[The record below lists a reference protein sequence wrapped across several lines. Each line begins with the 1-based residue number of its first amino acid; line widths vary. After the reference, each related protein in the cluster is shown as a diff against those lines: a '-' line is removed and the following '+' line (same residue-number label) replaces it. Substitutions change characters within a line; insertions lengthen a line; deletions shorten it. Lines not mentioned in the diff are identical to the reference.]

1 MLNTLNHIAI
11 IMDGNRRWAKKNELD
26 QIEGH
31 RKGIETAKFIAK
43 YCGNQNIKELTLYAF
58 SMQNWKRSKVEI
70 KSLLKLFSTLFED
83 KSHFFIKNNFK
94 FNPIG
99 RIDELNETVRKKIN
113 SLKDKTKSNNGMTI
127 NVAIN
132 YGGIE
137 EIIDTYERITLNGEK
152 NIDEKIL
159 KKYSYLPDS
168 NEVDLIIRT
177 GGYSRISNFLN
188 LHNSYS
194 EIEISNILWPDF
206 RQEDFEKILLK
217 YRKIERNYGK

>member
-11 IMDGNRRWAKKNELD
+11 IIDGNRRWAKKNKLD

-43 YCGNQNIKELTLYAF
+43 HCHNKNIKELTLYAF
-58 SMQNWKRSKVEI
+58 SMQNWKRPKLEI

-99 RIDELNETVRKKIN
+99 RIDELNEAVKIKIN
-113 SLKDKTKSNNGMTI
+113 SLKEKTKANNAMTI

-137 EIIDTYERITLNGEK
+137 EIIDTYERIALNNEK
-152 NIDEKIL
+152 NINRKIL
-159 KKYSYLPDS
+159 KKYSYLPES
-168 NEVDLIIRT
+168 NEIDLIIRT
-177 GGYSRISNFLN
+177 GGYSRLSNFLN

-194 EIEISNILWPDF
+194 ELEISNILWPDF
-206 RQEDFEKILLK
+206 NEEDFEEILSK
-217 YRKIERNYGK
+217 YKKIERNYGK

>member
-1 MLNTLNHIAI
+1 MIWPPVKAWTSKFPIK
-11 IMDGNRRWAKKNELD
+11 GN
-26 QIEGH
+26 I
-31 RKGIETAKFIAK
+31 
-43 YCGNQNIKELTLYAF
+43 
-58 SMQNWKRSKVEI
+58 
-70 KSLLKLFSTLFED
+70 
-83 KSHFFIKNNFK
+83 HF
-94 FNPIG
+94 
-99 RIDELNETVRKKIN
+99 
-113 SLKDKTKSNNGMTI
+113 
-127 NVAIN
+127 VAIN

-159 KKYSYLPDS
+159 KKYSYLPES

>member
-11 IMDGNRRWAKKNELD
+11 IMDGNRRWAKKNKLD

-43 YCGNQNIKELTLYAF
+43 HCHNKNIKELTLYAF
-58 SMQNWKRSKVEI
+58 SMQNWKRPKLEI

-99 RIDELNETVRKKIN
+99 RIDQLNEAVKIKIN
-113 SLKDKTKSNNGMTI
+113 SLKEKTKANNAMTI

-137 EIIDTYERITLNGEK
+137 EIIDTYERIALNNEK
-152 NIDEKIL
+152 NINRKIL
-159 KKYSYLPDS
+159 KKYSYLPES
-168 NEVDLIIRT
+168 NEIDLIIRT
-177 GGYSRISNFLN
+177 GGYSRLSNFLN

-194 EIEISNILWPDF
+194 ELEISNILWPDF
-206 RQEDFEKILLK
+206 NQENLEEILSK
-217 YRKIERNYGK
+217 YKKIERNYGK

>member
-11 IMDGNRRWAKKNELD
+11 IMDGNRRWAKKNNLD

-31 RKGIETAKFIAK
+31 KKGIETAKFIAK
-43 YCGNQNIKELTLYAF
+43 HCHNENIKELTLYAF
-58 SMQNWKRSKVEI
+58 SMQNWKRPKLEI

-99 RIDELNETVRKKIN
+99 RIDGLNEAVKIKIN
-113 SLKDKTKSNNGMTI
+113 SLKDKTKANDAMTI

-137 EIIDTYERITLNGEK
+137 EIIDTYERIVLNNEK
-152 NIDEKIL
+152 KIDQKIL
-159 KKYSYLPDS
+159 KKYSYLPES
-168 NEVDLIIRT
+168 YEIDLIIRT
-177 GGYSRISNFLN
+177 GGYSRLSNFLN

-194 EIEISNILWPDF
+194 ELEISNILWPDF
-206 RQEDFEKILLK
+206 SQEDFEEILSK
-217 YRKIERNYGK
+217 YKKIERNYGK

>member
-11 IMDGNRRWAKKNELD
+11 IMDGNRRWAKKNKLD

-43 YCGNQNIKELTLYAF
+43 HCHNKNIKELTLYAF
-58 SMQNWKRSKVEI
+58 SMQNWKRPKLEI

-99 RIDELNETVRKKIN
+99 RIDELNEAVKIKII
-113 SLKDKTKSNNGMTI
+113 SLKEKTKANDAMTI

-137 EIIDTYERITLNGEK
+137 EIIDTYERIALNNEK
-152 NIDEKIL
+152 NIDRKIL
-159 KKYSYLPDS
+159 KKYSYLPES
-168 NEVDLIIRT
+168 NEIDLIIRT
-177 GGYSRISNFLN
+177 GGYSRLSNFLN

-194 EIEISNILWPDF
+194 ELEISNILWPDF
-206 RQEDFEKILLK
+206 NQEDFEEILSK
-217 YRKIERNYGK
+217 YEKIERNYGK

>member
-11 IMDGNRRWAKKNELD
+11 IMDGNRRWAKKNKLD

-43 YCGNQNIKELTLYAF
+43 HCHNKNIKELTLYAC
-58 SMQNWKRSKVEI
+58 SMQNWKRPKLEI

-99 RIDELNETVRKKIN
+99 RIDELNEAVKIKIN
-113 SLKDKTKSNNGMTI
+113 SLKEKTKANNAMTI

-137 EIIDTYERITLNGEK
+137 EIIDTYERIALNNEK
-152 NIDEKIL
+152 NINRKIL
-159 KKYSYLPDS
+159 KKYSYLPES
-168 NEVDLIIRT
+168 NEIDLIIRT
-177 GGYSRISNFLN
+177 GGYSRLSNFLN

-194 EIEISNILWPDF
+194 ELEISNILWPDF
-206 RQEDFEKILLK
+206 NEEDFEEILSK
-217 YRKIERNYGK
+217 YKKIERNYGK

>member
-11 IMDGNRRWAKKNELD
+11 IMDGNRRWAKKNKLD

-43 YCGNQNIKELTLYAF
+43 HCHNKNIKELTLYAF
-58 SMQNWKRSKVEI
+58 SMQNWKRPKLEI

-99 RIDELNETVRKKIN
+99 RIDELNEAVKTKIN
-113 SLKDKTKSNNGMTI
+113 SLKEKTEANDAMTI

-137 EIIDTYERITLNGEK
+137 EIIDTYERIALNNEK
-152 NIDEKIL
+152 NIDRKIL
-159 KKYSYLPDS
+159 KKYSYLPES
-168 NEVDLIIRT
+168 NEIDLIIRT
-177 GGYSRISNFLN
+177 GGYSRLSNFLN

-194 EIEISNILWPDF
+194 ELEISNILWPDF
-206 RQEDFEKILLK
+206 NQEDFEEILSK
-217 YRKIERNYGK
+217 YEKIERNYGK

>member
-11 IMDGNRRWAKKNELD
+11 IMDGNRRWAKKNKLD

-43 YCGNQNIKELTLYAF
+43 HCHNKNIKELTLYAF
-58 SMQNWKRSKVEI
+58 SMQNWKRPKLEI

-83 KSHFFIKNNFK
+83 KSDFFIKNNFK

-99 RIDELNETVRKKIN
+99 RIDELNEAVKIKIN
-113 SLKDKTKSNNGMTI
+113 SLKEKTKANDAMTI

-137 EIIDTYERITLNGEK
+137 EIIDTYEGIALNSEK
-152 NIDEKIL
+152 NIDRKIL
-159 KKYSYLPDS
+159 KKYSYLPES
-168 NEVDLIIRT
+168 NEIDLIIRT
-177 GGYSRISNFLN
+177 GGYSRLSNFLN

-194 EIEISNILWPDF
+194 ELEISNILWPDF
-206 RQEDFEKILLK
+206 NQEDFEEILSK
-217 YRKIERNYGK
+217 YKKIERNYGK

>member
-11 IMDGNRRWAKKNELD
+11 IMDGNRRWAKKNKVD

-43 YCGNQNIKELTLYAF
+43 HCHNKNIKELTLYAF
-58 SMQNWKRSKVEI
+58 SMQNWKRPKLEI

-99 RIDELNETVRKKIN
+99 RIDELNEAVKIKIN
-113 SLKDKTKSNNGMTI
+113 SLKEKTKANNAMTI

-137 EIIDTYERITLNGEK
+137 EIIDTYERIVLNNEK
-152 NIDEKIL
+152 KIDQKIL
-159 KKYSYLPDS
+159 KKYSYLPES
-168 NEVDLIIRT
+168 YEIDLIIRT
-177 GGYSRISNFLN
+177 GGYSRLSNFLN

-194 EIEISNILWPDF
+194 ELEISNILWPDF
-206 RQEDFEKILLK
+206 SQEDFEEILSK
-217 YRKIERNYGK
+217 YKKIERNYGK

>member
-1 MLNTLNHIAI
+1 MCIR
-11 IMDGNRRWAKKNELD
+11 DR
-26 QIEGH
+26 
-31 RKGIETAKFIAK
+31 
-43 YCGNQNIKELTLYAF
+43 
-58 SMQNWKRSKVEI
+58 
-70 KSLLKLFSTLFED
+70 
-83 KSHFFIKNNFK
+83 

-99 RIDELNETVRKKIN
+99 RIDELNEAVRKKIN

-159 KKYSYLPDS
+159 KKYSYLPES

-217 YRKIERNYGK
+217 YRKIERNEAVRTVCMLAWLTRD